1 MSEPR
6 KINIGGGHRS
16 APSTTQNVYH
26 AGEGQAASRSVNT
39 GAAPVASAQASEAAA
54 REAARRRYEQQR
66 AASQRG
72 YADAARLE
80 EARAR
85 ARADAE
91 AARLRRSQQFPRVQQ
106 APTSGA
112 RVQHLDLS
120 HAQGSKPM
128 YDINNDAEF
137 EARQRRRA
145 QAQAAQAQAQ
155 QRAAAP
161 ARSTQSASSAQPTRT
176 VNRTVSTGGSSSSGR
191 TIHRAVSGQAAARA
205 AQAAVQP
212 STQGAAS
219 AAAASAAAAAQ
230 ASRSGAGRSM
240 SGGASSSARSGASA
254 GAAGGKPPK
263 GPGRRGKKGGGDD
276 GSGKGKN
283 GKRKR
288 KVTWWKI
295 LLGTLLVIV
304 LIFAGTI
311 GVIMNAIRPKGGS
324 LSISELINTPKGLDG
339 QQLNIL
345 VLGVDRSAQGGDMA
359 AGSTNDSEANDGNTD
374 MIMYVQLD
382 FVNNEVR
389 MLQIPRNIL
398 VTTDY
403 DVSHNYQINNVA
415 ITQGSDGNNNYD
427 ALCTLINEQLGL
439 YIDGY
444 VAIRLEALVELV
456 DTLGPIQVYVPQEIT
471 YTDDNGRV
479 TSHLDQGLQWM
490 DGATAEFF
498 LRARKTYAQSDI
510 QRLNVQRYFY
520 SAMFA
525 RLRAMTVWDVA
536 KILPVVMNY
545 METSLDVQELVS
557 AAVSLL
563 KVSSDHIML
572 CQVPVYMG
580 QLYYQN
586 NDIDVIYRQGTADL
600 LNQYFRTPETQMTAD
615 QLNICD
621 SAVDVGNRE
630 PTDPNVQYMGTLNQ
644 DVVESASESGVETD
658 PNATYDLPTASPT
671 PEGEDDGS
679 GSTDSSDSSSDEA
692 DDAA

>member
-6 KINIGGGHRS
+6 KINIGGGHR
-16 APSTTQNVYH
+16 APSNAQNVYH
-26 AGEGQAASRSVNT
+26 AVDAQAASGRSVNT
-39 GAAPVASAQASEAAA
+39 SASAAHSDDAA

-72 YADAARLE
+72 YEDARLE

-120 HAQGSKPM
+120 RTQGSKPM

-145 QAQAAQAQAQ
+145 QAQAQAQAAQAAQ
-155 QRAAAP
+155 QRTAAP
-161 ARSTQSASSAQPTRT
+161 ARSAQPAQSAQPQRQI
-176 VNRTVSTGGSSSSGR
+176 NRSASAASQTGR
-191 TIHRAVSGQAAARA
+191 TIHRSASGQAAARGTAQTSGQPA
-205 AQAAVQP
+205 AQ
-212 STQGAAS
+212 AAS
-219 AAAASAAAAAQ
+219 AAAAAAAAQ
-230 ASRSGAGRSM
+230 ASRGSAGRTA
-240 SGGASSSARSGASA
+240 GGAGASSARA
-254 GAAGGKPPK
+254 GAAYGSSAGGKPPK
-263 GPGRRGKKGGGDD
+263 GPGRGKKGGDD
-276 GSGKGKN
+276 GGSGKGKG
-283 GKRKR
+283 GKRKK

-295 LLGTLLVIV
+295 LLGTVLVIA

-324 LSISELINTPKGLDG
+324 ISINQLINTPKGLDG

-403 DVSHNYQINNVA
+403 NVSHNYQINNVA

-471 YTDDNGRV
+471 YTDNNGNV

-580 QLYYQN
+580 QLLYKE
-586 NDIDVIYRQGTADL
+586 NDIDVVYRQGTADL

-615 QLNICD
+615 QLNVCD
-621 SAVDVGNRE
+621 NVVDVGNRA
-630 PTDPNVQYMGTLNQ
+630 PTDPNVQYMGALNQ
-644 DVVESASESGVETD
+644 DVIDSANESGVATD
-658 PNATYDLPTASPT
+658 PNATYDLPAET
-671 PEGEDDGS
+671 PAPEEGSE
-679 GSTDSSDSSSDEA
+679 STDSSDSSSDEA

>member
-6 KINIGGGHRS
+6 KINIGGGHHS
-16 APSTTQNVYH
+16 APGNAQNVYH
-26 AGEGQAASRSVNT
+26 AGDAQAASGRTINT
-39 GAAPVASAQASEAAA
+39 GATSSARADDAA

-72 YADAARLE
+72 YENARLE
-80 EARAR
+80 EARAK

-91 AARLRRSQQFPRVQQ
+91 AARMRRSQQFPRVQQ
-106 APTSGA
+106 APASGA
-112 RVQHLDLS
+112 RVQHLDLNRT
-120 HAQGSKPM
+120 QGSKPM

-145 QAQAAQAQAQ
+145 QAQAQAAQ
-155 QRAAAP
+155 QRTAAP
-161 ARSTQSASSAQPTRT
+161 ARSAQPAQPQRQVNRAASSA
-176 VNRTVSTGGSSSSGR
+176 GSQTTGR
-191 TIHRAVSGQAAARA
+191 TIHRAASGQAAART
-205 AQAAVQP
+205 AQAQVQQG
-212 STQGAAS
+212 TQSAGA
-219 AAAASAAAAAQ
+219 AAAASAAAAAAQ
-230 ASRSGAGRSM
+230 ASRSGAGRTV
-240 SGGASSSARSGASA
+240 GGTSSYARSGAAS
-254 GAAGGKPPK
+254 GAAGGRPPK
-263 GPGRRGKKGGGDD
+263 GPGRGKKGGDD
-276 GSGKGKN
+276 GGSGKGKG

-295 LLGTLLVIV
+295 LLGTVLVIA
-304 LIFAGTI
+304 LIFAGTV

-324 LSISELINTPKGLDG
+324 ISINQLINTPKGLDG

-345 VLGVDRSAQGGDMA
+345 VLGIDRSAQGGDMA

-382 FVNNEVR
+382 FVNDEVR

-427 ALCTLINEQLGL
+427 ALATLINEQLGL

-456 DTLGPIQVYVPQEIT
+456 DTLGPIQVYVPEEIT
-471 YTDDNGRV
+471 YTDDNGNV

-525 RLRAMTVWDVA
+525 RLRAMTVWDIA

-615 QLNICD
+615 QLNVCD
-621 SAVDVGNRE
+621 SVVDVGNRT
-630 PTDPNVQYMGTLNQ
+630 PTDPNVQYMGTLNEE
-644 DVVESASESGVETD
+644 VVDSANESGVETD
-658 PNATYDLPTASPT
+658 PNATYDLPTETPA
-671 PEGEDDGS
+671 PEGEDGS
-679 GSTDSSDSSSDEA
+679 GASDSTDSSDSSSDEA

>member
-6 KINIGGGHRS
+6 KINTSGSYGAGRS
-16 APSTTQNVYH
+16 IH
-26 AGEGQAASRSVNT
+26 T
-39 GAAPVASAQASEAAA
+39 GAAQHRQTDP
-54 REAARRRYEQQR
+54 RM
-66 AASQRG
+66 
-72 YADAARLE
+72 E

-91 AARLRRSQQFPRVQQ
+91 AARMRRSQQFQRVTPQTMQAARMAQPGRQ
-106 APTSGA
+106 APSYPTQSAPQQTARPAQPAQQPVRRTVQTGGA
-112 RVQHLDLS
+112 QVRHLDLNQT
-120 HAQGSKPM
+120 QGSKPA
-128 YDINNDAEF
+128 YDINNDPVYLE
-137 EARQRRRA
+137 RQRRKAA
-145 QAQAAQAQAQ
+145 QAAAMAQAAQAHRAQTQQAGATRQVYRADQPGDTDARAVRQIHRAQPAQTLQPEQ
-155 QRAAAP
+155 QAVTPHPEVARAAA
-161 ARSTQSASSAQPTRT
+161 ARSGIRMEGAGAA
-176 VNRTVSTGGSSSSGR
+176 SSGR
-191 TIHRAVSGQAAARA
+191 
-205 AQAAVQP
+205 
-212 STQGAAS
+212 
-219 AAAASAAAAAQ
+219 
-230 ASRSGAGRSM
+230 
-240 SGGASSSARSGASA
+240 
-254 GAAGGKPPK
+254 GAAGSNAAGAGGQPPK
-263 GPGRRGKKGGGDD
+263 GPGRSGKAGGGDN
-276 GSGKGKN
+276 GGKKGKN
-283 GKRKR
+283 GKKKR
-288 KVTWWKI
+288 KGMWWKI
-295 LLGTLLVIV
+295 LLGTVLVIA

-311 GVIMNAIRPKGGS
+311 GVILSAIRPEGGGN
-324 LSISELINTPKGLDG
+324 LTISQLLNTPKGLDG

-345 VLGVDRSAQGGDMA
+345 VLGIDRSAQGGDMA

-374 MIMYVQLD
+374 MILYVQLD
-382 FVNNEVR
+382 FVNDEVR

-415 ITQGSDGNNNYD
+415 ITQGSDGNNNYG
-427 ALCTLINEQLGL
+427 ALAQLINDQLGL

-471 YTDDNGRV
+471 YTDDYGNV

-545 METSLDVQELVS
+545 METDLPVSKLVS

-563 KVSSDHIML
+563 SVSSDHIML

-580 QLYYQN
+580 QLFYQE

-600 LNQYFRTPETQMTAD
+600 LNTYFRTEETQVPAE

-621 SAVDVGNRE
+621 DVVDVGNRE
-630 PTDPNVQYMGTLNQ
+630 PTDPNVQYMGALNQ
-644 DVVESASESGVETD
+644 DVVNAAGESGVETD
-658 PNATYDLPTASPT
+658 PNATYDLPSPSASPS
-671 PEGEDDGS
+671 PDASGSEGTDNTDGS
-679 GSTDSSDSSSDEA
+679 GSSSYSE

>member
-6 KINIGGGHRS
+6 KINIGGGHRT
-16 APSTTQNVYH
+16 PSNAQNVYH
-26 AGEGQAASRSVNT
+26 AGDAQAASGRSVNT
-39 GAAPVASAQASEAAA
+39 SASAAHSDDAA

-72 YADAARLE
+72 YEDARLE

-120 HAQGSKPM
+120 RTQGSKPM

-145 QAQAAQAQAQ
+145 QAQAAQAAQ
-155 QRAAAP
+155 QRTAAP
-161 ARSTQSASSAQPTRT
+161 ARSAQPAQSAQPQRQI
-176 VNRTVSTGGSSSSGR
+176 NRSASAASQTGR
-191 TIHRAVSGQAAARA
+191 TIHRSASGQAAARGTAQASGQPA
-205 AQAAVQP
+205 AQ
-212 STQGAAS
+212 AAS
-219 AAAASAAAAAQ
+219 AAAAAAAAQ
-230 ASRSGAGRSM
+230 ASRGSAGRTA
-240 SGGASSSARSGASA
+240 GGAGASSARA
-254 GAAGGKPPK
+254 GAAYGSSAGGKPPK
-263 GPGRRGKKGGGDD
+263 GPGRGKKGGDD
-276 GSGKGKN
+276 GGSGKGKG
-283 GKRKR
+283 GKRKK

-295 LLGTLLVIV
+295 LLGTVLVIA

-324 LSISELINTPKGLDG
+324 ISINQLINTPKGLDG

-403 DVSHNYQINNVA
+403 NVSHNYQINNVA

-471 YTDDNGRV
+471 YTDNNGNV

-580 QLYYQN
+580 QLLYKE
-586 NDIDVIYRQGTADL
+586 NDIDVVYRQGTADL
-600 LNQYFRTPETQMTAD
+600 LNQYFRTPETQVAAED
-615 QLNICD
+615 LNICD
-621 SAVDVGNRE
+621 NVVDIGNRT
-630 PTDPNVQYMGTLNQ
+630 PTDPNVQYMGALNQ
-644 DVVESASESGVETD
+644 DVIDSANESGVATD
-658 PNATYDLPTASPT
+658 PNATYDLPAET
-671 PEGEDDGS
+671 PAPEEGSE
-679 GSTDSSDSSSDEA
+679 STDSSDSSSEET

>member
-6 KINIGGGHRS
+6 KINIGGGHR
-16 APSTTQNVYH
+16 APSNAQNVYH
-26 AGEGQAASRSVNT
+26 AVDAQAASGRSVNT
-39 GAAPVASAQASEAAA
+39 GASAAHSDDAA

-72 YADAARLE
+72 YEDARLE

-120 HAQGSKPM
+120 RTQGSKPM

-145 QAQAAQAQAQ
+145 QAQAQAQAAQAAQ
-155 QRAAAP
+155 QRTAAP
-161 ARSTQSASSAQPTRT
+161 ARSAQPAQSAQPQRQI
-176 VNRTVSTGGSSSSGR
+176 NRSASAASQTGR
-191 TIHRAVSGQAAARA
+191 TIHRSASGQAAARGTAQTSGQPA
-205 AQAAVQP
+205 AQ
-212 STQGAAS
+212 AAS
-219 AAAASAAAAAQ
+219 AAAAAAAAQ
-230 ASRSGAGRSM
+230 ASRGSAGRTA
-240 SGGASSSARSGASA
+240 GGAGASSARA
-254 GAAGGKPPK
+254 GAAYGSSAGGKPPK
-263 GPGRRGKKGGGDD
+263 GPGRGKKGGDD
-276 GSGKGKN
+276 GGSGKGKG

-295 LLGTLLVIV
+295 LLGTVLVIA

-311 GVIMNAIRPKGGS
+311 GVIMNAISPKGGS
-324 LSISELINTPKGLDG
+324 ISINQLINTPKGLDG

-403 DVSHNYQINNVA
+403 NVSHNYQINNVA

-427 ALCTLINEQLGL
+427 ALATLINEQLGL

-471 YTDDNGRV
+471 YTDNNGNV

-580 QLYYQN
+580 QLLYKE
-586 NDIDVIYRQGTADL
+586 NDIDVVYRQGTADL

-615 QLNICD
+615 QLNVCD
-621 SAVDVGNRE
+621 NVVDVGNRT

-644 DVVESASESGVETD
+644 DVIDSANESGVATD
-658 PNATYDLPTASPT
+658 PNATYDLPAET
-671 PEGEDDGS
+671 PAPEEGSE
-679 GSTDSSDSSSDEA
+679 STDSSDSSSEET